1 MKRALML
8 AVAAGLGTS
17 RDSAVAQPR
26 PPRAKVL
33 VAFFSRTG
41 NTKLVARQIR
51 RALDA
56 DLFEIEPADV
66 YPEDYPTVVDQAQAE
81 TERVYEPPLRQHV
94 PDIGSY
100 EVIFLGFPIWGMTA
114 PPVIRS
120 FLSSHDLSGR
130 TLVPFITHGGYGRGQ
145 SANVLAQHAPRARIL
160 DGFEMEAD
168 QERQTLAQVTRW
180 LSEVDVGNQAP
191 AARLSR

>member
-66 YPEDYPTVVDQAQAE
+66 DPEDYPTVVDQAQAE